1 MQIGT
6 KMSEVFVERLLKITE
21 VMERTSISRSMLYR
35 LIEEGKLQQLKIGR
49 SVRFRESEVRRFI
62 NELTAA

>member
-1 MQIGT
+1 
-6 KMSEVFVERLLKITE
+6 MSEVFVERLLKITE

-62 NELTAA
+62 DELTAA

>member
-1 MQIGT
+1 
-6 KMSEVFVERLLKITE
+6 MSEVFVERLLKITE